1 MANSRK
7 ERGFGVERGGGQGG
21 IYRECTPRPKKY
33 SVSVSARAIFVSTG
47 FFMRTADHFKEISKF
62 RILHVLHDF
71 CERIKHIFVIFRLF
85 YIFLIILPKQLNI

>member
-1 MANSRK
+1 VANSRK
-7 ERGFGVERGGGQGG
+7 ERGFGFERGGGQGG

-47 FFMRTADHFKEISKF
+47 FFMKTADHFKENSKF

-71 CERIKHIFVIFRLF
+71 CERIKHIFVIFRLSV
-85 YIFLIILPKQLNI
+85 YISHHFT